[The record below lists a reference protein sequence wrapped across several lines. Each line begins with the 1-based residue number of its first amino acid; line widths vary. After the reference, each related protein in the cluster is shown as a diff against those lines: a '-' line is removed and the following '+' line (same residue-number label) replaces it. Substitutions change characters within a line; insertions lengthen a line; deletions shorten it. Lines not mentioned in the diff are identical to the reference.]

1 MKESILIILIIIL
14 AQTHISAQV
23 VTAVAPLKPGNKWI
37 YYSKILFQR
46 DIKKY
51 EVTDTM
57 KIINDIQFFLIFNT
71 PYNDVTYMTLLNNEF
86 YARYDESMPD
96 SLYKY
101 FKINPK
107 IGDEWEQN
115 LALEGATLYSTIIDT
130 FSAQVF
136 NISTLIFVVDRTDSG
151 VVGSRE
157 YWTEEFG
164 MLNGLYEQAED
175 ILKGCVIEGVVYGDT
190 TTVGISDEEKLPTEF
205 VLHQNYPNPFNS
217 STTISFKLKSSE
229 SISLIIYD
237 VMGNEI
243 KRVIDNEWFN
253 YGSHKIVWDGNN
265 NSNQPVLSGVY
276 YYRLINGSVK
286 VTHSMILIK

>member
-1 MKESILIILIIIL
+1 MKKVMLIILILVL
-14 AQTHISAQV
+14 ANTYITAQV
-23 VTAVAPLKPGNKWI
+23 VTAVAPLKPRNKWI
-37 YYSKILFQR
+37 YYSKVLFQT

-51 EVTDTM
+51 EVTDSM
-57 KIINDIQFFLIFNT
+57 KIINDIQFSLIFNT

-107 IGDEWEQN
+107 IGDKWEQN

-136 NISTLIFVVDRTDSG
+136 NMSTLIFVVDRTDSG

-205 VLHQNYPNPFNS
+205 VLYQNYPNPFNS
-217 STTISFKLKSSE
+217 NTVISWQLAGGSNVELK
-229 SISLIIYD
+229 IYNLP
-237 VMGNEI
+237 GREI
-243 KRVIDNEWFN
+243 KTLV
-253 YGSHKIVWDGNN
+253 
-265 NSNQPVLSGVY
+265 NQYFSPGKYNVTFHADDLPSGVY
-276 YYRLINGSVK
+276 FYRIITDNFSTVNK
-286 VTHSMILIK
+286 MIYLK